1 MLITRVFLWPIPYL
15 YANKNRSYLLMDGE
29 ILTWMFLIGGVILIL
44 LEAVLPG
51 GIAFLL
57 GISGIGVGILRYF
70 GFLEDP
76 FTATFIWLLTSTV
89 LTIAIRP
96 FINKYFKDE
105 SSYKLADED
114 YEAMDQIAEVIEP
127 INDMDNEGRIRFQ
140 GISWQARSMEGRI
153 PQGVQVRIKYRDNT
167 TWIVEPVDIID
178 SPKHQLK
185 DSNKN

>member
-1 MLITRVFLWPIPYL
+1 
-15 YANKNRSYLLMDGE
+15 MDHE
-29 ILTWMFLIGGVILIL
+29 ILTWIFLIGGVLLMI

-57 GISGIGVGILRYF
+57 GITGIGVGVLRYF

-76 FTATFIWLLTSTV
+76 LTATFIWLFTSTV

-96 FINKYFKDE
+96 FINKYFKGE

-114 YEAMDQIAEVIEP
+114 YEAMDQIVEVIEP
-127 INDMDNEGRIRFQ
+127 INDLDNEGRIRFQ
-140 GISWQARSMEGRI
+140 GISWQARSMEGEI
-153 PQGVQVRIKYRDNT
+153 PAGVQVRIKYRDNT
-167 TWIVEPVDIID
+167 TWIVEPVGAIEP
-178 SPKHQLK
+178 SKNQLK